1 LLLTLAVVNKSA
13 SVVGGRNNN
22 APPSASRNVT
32 CNFRTDS
39 TRMKMT
45 TIIILTICL
54 AIIAGL
60 WYAKTKGQTKTGKI
74 ISQEKKTV
82 YNKDEA
88 EKFVKQLD
96 ELGYF
101 KYANKADIDS
111 LKENFIKEF
120 DPTAELTSIWDDN
133 THLPNDF
140 RYYFCDGEEV
150 YEEGG
155 IIRLLKDLKPV
166 FHKMNFKC
174 DITNHF
180 EEWDEKN
187 KWLNHKITINGS
199 EYIIL
204 KNFKDY
210 GWGEAPFRIAQIL
223 NIELKKQ
230 KIDEQIYLVNGGN
243 DGRLALLSNAQF
255 ELIDKIYKD
264 ESWKPLEI
272 NRWAKVSKVDINK
285 IDYWKE

>member
-1 LLLTLAVVNKSA
+1 
-13 SVVGGRNNN
+13 
-22 APPSASRNVT
+22 
-32 CNFRTDS
+32 
-39 TRMKMT
+39 MKMT
-45 TIIILTICL
+45 TTIILTISL
-54 AIIAGL
+54 VIIAGL
-60 WYAKTKGQTKTGKI
+60 WYAKTKGQTKNEETQSKETKFI
-74 ISQEKKTV
+74 

-101 KYANKADIDS
+101 KYANKSDVDS
-111 LKENFIKEF
+111 LKETFIIEF
-120 DPTAELTSIWDDN
+120 DPTAELTSIWDDDTN
-133 THLPNDF
+133 LPKDF

-155 IIRLLKDLKPV
+155 ITGLLKDLRPV
-166 FHKMNFKC
+166 FDKMNFKC
-174 DITNHF
+174 EVSSHF

-187 KWLNHKITINGS
+187 KWLNHKITINGT

-243 DGRLALLSNAQF
+243 DGRLALLTNAQYA
-255 ELIDKIYKD
+255 LIDKTYTD

-285 IDYWKE
+285 IDYWNEK